1 MTAQTDY
8 TPIDPAFKHQWCDA
22 LRGGKFQQCH
32 GQLVS
37 EYGHCCIGVGL
48 AVLTGTVEKGEDT
61 ETAARLIGIDR
72 LTEVALVDQNDS
84 GKSFRVIA
92 NWIERNL

>member
-1 MTAQTDY
+1 M
-8 TPIDPAFKHQWCDA
+8 
-22 LRGGKFQQCH
+22 
-32 GQLVS
+32 
-37 EYGHCCIGVGL
+37 
-48 AVLTGTVEKGEDT
+48 VERGEDT

-84 GKSFRVIA
+84 GTSFPMIA